1 MRHIIFLYVIF
12 SSVAFANQEVHQLKI
27 TKLNDNVY
35 QHISY
40 KKVGSYGMVGA
51 SGLVVLDGANAHIID
66 TPWTAQDTKKLVA
79 WIASKNLT
87 LKSAVV
93 THFHQ
98 DASGGLSFLNSLKIK
113 TYATSLTNELLS
125 SKQRDTSSHAIRN
138 SEYTLLTDKIETFY
152 PGAGHSQD
160 NIVVWLPKEKILF
173 GGCFVKSIE
182 SKGLGYT
189 GHASVKDWPISI
201 QNVIN
206 KYPNV
211 EMVVPGHGKIGD
223 ISLLRHTAQLA
234 LGEKGL

>member
-1 MRHIIFLYVIF
+1 M
-12 SSVAFANQEVHQLKI
+12 AFANKEMPKAKI
-27 TKLNDNVY
+27 TKLTDNVY

-40 KKVGSYGMVGA
+40 KKVGSHGVVGA
-51 SGLVVLDGANAHIID
+51 SGLVVIDGANAHIID
-66 TPWTAQDTKKLVA
+66 TPWTVRDTKKLVS

-93 THFHQ
+93 THFHP
-98 DASGGLSFLNSLKIK
+98 DASGGLSYLNSLQIK
-113 TYATSLTNELLS
+113 TYATPLTNELLD
-125 SKQRDTSSHAIRN
+125 SKNRAKSNHEIKGN
-138 SEYTLLTDKIETFY
+138 EYELLTNKIEVFY

-160 NIVVWLPKEKILF
+160 NVVVWLAKEKILF

-189 GHASVKDWPISI
+189 GHASVEDWPISI

-211 EMVVPGHGKIGD
+211 DKVVPGHGEIGD

-234 LGEKGL
+234 LGNKGL

>member
-1 MRHIIFLYVIF
+1 M
-12 SSVAFANQEVHQLKI
+12 AFANKEVPKPKI
-27 TKLNDNVY
+27 TKLADNVY

-40 KKVGSYGMVGA
+40 KKIGSHAVGA
-51 SGLVVLDGANAHIID
+51 SGLVVIDGVNAHIID
-66 TPWTAQDTKKLVA
+66 TPWTIRDTKKLVA
-79 WIASKNLT
+79 WIESKGLT
-87 LKSAVV
+87 LRSAVV
-93 THFHQ
+93 THFHK

-113 TYATSLTNELLS
+113 TYATPLTNKLLDSRQRQKSNHEINNNEYELL
-125 SKQRDTSSHAIRN
+125 TN
-138 SEYTLLTDKIETFY
+138 TIEIFY

-182 SKGLGYT
+182 SKDLGYM

-206 KYPNV
+206 KYPTV
-211 EMVVPGHGKIGD
+211 EMVVPGHGEIGD

-234 LGEKGL
+234 SAEKGI